1 MLRDLIRLVRPKHW
15 VKNGFVFAPVVF
27 ALRFTDPEALL
38 YGLLAFFAFSLAA
51 SAVYVINDI
60 ADRTADSRHP
70 LKRERPLAAGRITV
84 PAAVAISLV
93 CLAGGLGLSLVSGWR
108 LFLVVGGYFLLN
120 VAYSFRLK
128 HLVLLDVM
136 LISAGFLLRVIGGGL
151 AVSVPVSR
159 WLLLSTFTLT
169 LFLGFCKRRNE
180 ILLTDPEEEQRPVLG
195 HYSERFLDQIIL
207 ISATLAVVCFAL
219 YTIDAE
225 VVARLKTPYLLYT
238 LPLVIYGLFRY
249 LFLIYKK
256 EASGDPAEMLLRD
269 PGLIITLLL
278 WLGTVIAL
286 IWPGMQQ

>member
-1 MLRDLIRLVRPKHW
+1 MLRDIIRLIRPKHW

-27 ALRFTDPEALL
+27 ALRFTDPQALL
-38 YGLLAFFAFSLAA
+38 AGLQAFFSFSLAA

-60 ADRTADSRHP
+60 ADRNADARHP
-70 LKRERPLAAGRITV
+70 LKKKRPLAAGRISV
-84 PAAVAISLV
+84 PAALVILLV
-93 CLAGGLGLSLVSGWR
+93 CLAGGLSLASAGGNE
-108 LFLVVGGYFLLN
+108 LFFVVAGYFLLN
-120 VAYSFRLK
+120 VAYSFYLK
-128 HLVLLDVM
+128 HQVLLDVM
-136 LISAGFLLRVIGGGL
+136 VISAGFLLRVIGGGL

-180 ILLTDPEEEQRPVLG
+180 ILLTNPQEEQRPVLG
-195 HYSERFLDQIIL
+195 HYSERFLDQVIL

-269 PGLIITLLL
+269 PGLIVTLLL
-278 WLGTVIAL
+278 WLGTVVTL
-286 IWPGMQQ
+286 IWPGVSR